1 MQNFD
6 PKEHVGLLVKF
17 INGRVVNKINKNLSK
32 FNLTRVQHEI
42 LCFIDKN
49 EHEGDVIQKQ
59 KENWYKITKP
69 TLTAK
74 LKRLEEKEIILRC
87 PSNND
92 GRYKCLHVTEK
103 GKDVIC
109 KSFKFGANNIEK
121 QLVKDMTD
129 EEIKILKDLL
139 SRALKNMEE

>member
-1 MQNFD
+1 MKSFD
-6 PKEHVGLLVKF
+6 PKEHVGLLLKF

-49 EHEGDVIQKQ
+49 EHEGDVFQKDI
-59 KENWYKITKP
+59 E
-69 TLTAK
+69 
-74 LKRLEEKEIILRC
+74 
-87 PSNND
+87 
-92 GRYKCLHVTEK
+92 KCLKLT
-103 GKDVIC
+103 IC

>member
-1 MQNFD
+1 M
-6 PKEHVGLLVKF
+6 K
-17 INGRVVNKINKNLSK
+17 
-32 FNLTRVQHEI
+32 LT
-42 LCFIDKN
+42 N
-49 EHEGDVIQKQ
+49 
-59 KENWYKITKP
+59 P
-69 TLTAK
+69 TVTGIV
-74 LKRLEEKEIILRC
+74 KRLEEKEMIVRC

-92 GRYKCLHVTEK
+92 ARYKCLHVTEK
-103 GKDVIC
+103 GKGIIC